1 MNTRCMQ
8 SSAIE
13 HYTKSPYPAEVY
25 SRRILLTQQAKNCVT
40 KIEPFN
46 RTASIQLV
54 CGAGE
59 IYNSGSSVLWRRD
72 RDRKRARYI
81 QNAMPAVL
89 CATPSRYKRLLYTN
103 QPHQRRV
110 HTRRT
115 RKRKR
120 QREKERKTNTQTRN
134 TTGFGC
140 CVCVFVCETER
151 QPSSMCDVYE
161 FCMCRVALLG
171 AFELCVCVC
180 GCAG

>member
-72 RDRKRARYI
+72 RERENEHVTSKT
-81 QNAMPAVL
+81 Q
-89 CATPSRYKRLLYTN
+89 CQLYCV
-103 QPHQRRV
+103 PRRV
-110 HTRRT
+110 DTNGFYTPTNLIGGECTRGERE
-115 RKRKR
+115 RERD
-120 QREKERKTNTQTRN
+120 REKKSAKLTHKHATQLDLVIA
-134 TTGFGC
+134 
-140 CVCVFVCETER
+140 CVC
-151 QPSSMCDVYE
+151 
-161 FCMCRVALLG
+161 
-171 AFELCVCVC
+171 LCVKQSGSRVVNGIFAGRVFDVRCV
-180 GCAG
+180 